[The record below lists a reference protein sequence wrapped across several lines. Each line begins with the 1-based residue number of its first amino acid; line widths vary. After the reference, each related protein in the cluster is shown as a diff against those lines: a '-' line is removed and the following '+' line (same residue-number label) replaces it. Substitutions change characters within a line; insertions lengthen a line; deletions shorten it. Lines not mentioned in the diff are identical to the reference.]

1 MKLKNPALDWSSAA
15 YDDFQLSM
23 PIMADLFKLN
33 SLTLHYAY
41 FVLTPMIV
49 SVIYYTVTHNGDLR
63 YVDALFMC
71 FSAVTGTG
79 IDVVD
84 VSSQNSIQQG
94 LLFAL
99 IILGHAIPICG
110 VLSLQRAWSLR
121 AALEDDTS
129 NNDMRCIIDAEKENI
144 TAAVKE
150 LPPCLFS
157 PTESETPQEDYG
169 FITVVESK
177 PDKYDQEVGVGSIT
191 AQASSLSTAQS
202 YILRIAA
209 VFTNMARSARK
220 NWIRRSI
227 DYNQPGGVECLSVTL
242 VSILVL
248 AYFIGFL
255 CIGIVG
261 IGVWSHVFRPDIA
274 HEDGVSAFWGG
285 AFLAT
290 SALCNNGMSLITTN
304 MGPFQR
310 EAFPLLT
317 AGFLVL
323 AGNTLFPCLLRLLV
337 WTIRKVTPKHSDWDL
352 WRQVLDHTLDRSQSV
367 CNYLYPSWHT
377 WFLLGTV
384 ISLNCIMWAAFE
396 LSAIHNEEIGALP
409 PGYRILDG
417 LFQALSVRGG
427 GFSIVA
433 FDRLPQALLI
443 LYGLMMYLSAFPVST
458 TICGLESFRQSF
470 SSPADEDNFDYA
482 SEKCNPQLSRFARA
496 RFVYDQ
502 LRSQFDN
509 DMWWLC
515 LAILLITVVE
525 SNNYKAHPLAFSTF
539 NIIFEVISAYSCVG
553 ETMGFPGKSY
563 AFSGEWHTF
572 SKLLLIVVALRGKIR
587 SMPINVEGTGCLEQH
602 TLDDLNCK
610 NPT

>member
-1 MKLKNPALDWSSAA
+1 MKLNNPALDLSSAA
-15 YDDFQLSM
+15 YDDFQVSM

-49 SVIYYTVTHNGDLR
+49 SVIYYATHKDDLR

-99 IILGHAIPICG
+99 IIMGHAIPICG
-110 VLSLQRAWSLR
+110 VLSLRRAWSLR
-121 AALEDDTS
+121 AALRDDTC
-129 NNDMRCIIDAEKENI
+129 NNDMRCIIDADKEKV
-144 TAAVKE
+144 TTAVKE
-150 LPPCLFS
+150 LPPCLPS
-157 PTESETPQEDYG
+157 PTESETAQEDYG
-169 FITVVESK
+169 FITIVETTHDESAK
-177 PDKYDQEVGVGSIT
+177 EVSPKTVAG
-191 AQASSLSTAQS
+191 QKNPSSSAQS
-202 YILRIAA
+202 YILRVPASLRA
-209 VFTNMARSARK
+209 MTQSVGEHVK
-220 NWIRRSI
+220 QQRSI
-227 DYNQPGGVECLSVTL
+227 DYNQTGGVECLSVTL
-242 VSILVL
+242 ISILVIV
-248 AYFIGFL
+248 YFLGFL
-255 CIGIVG
+255 CLGIVG

-274 HEDGVSAFWGG
+274 HAGGVSAFWGG
-285 AFLAT
+285 SFLAV

-337 WTIRKVTPKHSDWDL
+337 WVIRKFIPRHPEWNL
-352 WRQVLDHTLDRSQSV
+352 WRQVLDHTLDQSQSV
-367 CNYLYPSWHT
+367 CDYLYPSWHT

-384 ISLNCIMWAAFE
+384 IVLNCIMWIAFE
-396 LSAIHNEEIGALP
+396 LSAIHNEEIGSLP

-427 GFSIVA
+427 GFSVVP
-433 FDRLPQALLI
+433 FDQLGQGLLI

-458 TICGLESFRQSF
+458 TISNLESFRKSF
-470 SSPADEDNFDYA
+470 SASPNGDDFNYAADK
-482 SEKCNPQLSRFARA
+482 SNPHLSQFARA
-496 RFVYDQ
+496 RFVYQQ

-515 LAILLITVVE
+515 LAILLITVTE
-525 SNNYKAHPLAFSTF
+525 SNNYKAHPLSFSTF

-572 SKLLLIVVALRGKIR
+572 SKLLLIAVSLRGKIR
-587 SMPINVEGTGCLEQH
+587 SMPLKLESIDSHQKNM
-602 TLDDLNCK
+602 LDDLKCK
-610 NPT
+610 N